1 MFFEDFWSPKNLFPK
16 GFQVRVR
23 GHSPRINT
31 VFQSTGNSTYS
42 ITPNQ
47 GFVHRFSGIFER
59 NHTFFARAYTGS
71 SRPSPVPAGDGKPEA
86 RRKGYCMQLD
96 KKSLDRLTRLNDDQL
111 RAVIGKLLTEYGVD
125 VSRVPLSTMDMSAL
139 RAVLQMAGAEDI
151 SRLLSSMGG
160 QPR

>member
-1 MFFEDFWSPKNLFPK
+1 
-16 GFQVRVR
+16 
-23 GHSPRINT
+23 
-31 VFQSTGNSTYS
+31 
-42 ITPNQ
+42 
-47 GFVHRFSGIFER
+47 
-59 NHTFFARAYTGS
+59 
-71 SRPSPVPAGDGKPEA
+71 
-86 RRKGYCMQLD
+86 MQLD

-151 SRLLSSMGG
+151 SRLLGSMGG